1 MEHLGSTLTLTPD
14 AELLQPIVH
23 GATDR
28 GLVRSGNEDQFLIA
42 VLRKAM
48 QIQQC
53 SFSAPTTRL
62 AHEAGHLWMVADGMG
77 GHEGG
82 ETASMLATEAIEEFA
97 LNVLKWFFHLRGAE
111 GSELLLEFEQALRR
125 ADQSL
130 THEAAHDP
138 TLFGMGTTVTVA
150 FFLASTA
157 FVLHVGDSRCY
168 LLKRGELRQVTR
180 DHTLRELLKTR
191 GELPADEA
199 AQERMSH
206 ILTNVVG
213 GPSAGIHVDIHKVKV
228 EPDDQLLLCTDG
240 LTAMLNDQQITEIL
254 LAADSPATT
263 CDKLVKAANARG
275 GHDNVTAVVVRF
287 DAFEKLSA
295 ES

>member
-1 MEHLGSTLTLTPD
+1 MERLGSTLATMPD
-14 AELLQPIVH
+14 GDLLQPHVC

-28 GLVRSGNEDQFLIA
+28 GLVRPGNEDQFLVA

-53 SFSAPTTRL
+53 SFSGPATRV
-62 AHEAGHLWMVADGMG
+62 ANEAGHLWLVADGMG

-111 GSELLLEFEQALRR
+111 GSELLLEFEQALRQ
-125 ADQSL
+125 ADQHL

-138 TLFGMGTTVTVA
+138 ALFGMGTTVTVA

-180 DHTLRELLKTR
+180 DHTLRELLKSR
-191 GELPADEA
+191 GELPPDGP
-199 AQERMSH
+199 AQERLSH

-228 EPDDQLLLCTDG
+228 KPGDQLLLCTDG
-240 LTAMLNDQQITEIL
+240 LTAMLTDQEIAEVL
-254 LAADSPATT
+254 IATANSAAACSA
-263 CDKLVKAANARG
+263 LIEAANGRG
-275 GHDNVTAVVVRF
+275 GHDNITAIVARF
-287 DAFEKLSA
+287 DGIEKTAS
-295 ES
+295 

>member
-1 MEHLGSTLTLTPD
+1 MLASTPD
-14 AELLQPIVH
+14 AELLQPFAH

-42 VLRKAM
+42 VLRKSM

-53 SFSAPTTRL
+53 SFSAPTTRV
-62 AHEAGHLWMVADGMG
+62 AHEAGHLWLVADGMG

-82 ETASMLATEAIEEFA
+82 ETASLLATEAIEEFA

-111 GSELLLEFEQALRR
+111 GSELLLEFEQALRS
-125 ADQSL
+125 ADQRL
-130 THEAAHDP
+130 VHEAAHDP

-168 LLKRGELRQVTR
+168 LLKRGVLSQVTR
-180 DHTLRELLKTR
+180 DHTLRELLAGR
-191 GELPADEA
+191 GELPPDEA
-199 AQERMSH
+199 TQARMSH

-228 EPDDQLLLCTDG
+228 EPGDQLLLCTDG
-240 LTAMLNDQQITEIL
+240 LTAMLTDAEITDVL
-254 LAADSPATT
+254 LAAVSSETA
-263 CDKLVKAANARG
+263 CRALIEAANRGG
-275 GHDNVTAVVVRF
+275 GHDNATAIVARF
-287 DAFEKLSA
+287 ESVEKAAL
-295 ES
+295 